1 MSEYNLREDLIKIE
15 LAIKKDNLDLALE
28 FYKKINQNWEEYK
41 KSIDKEEIINL
52 LKLSEFIEKLLIE
65 KRKKFADRKKLLQI
79 RKAYSKF

>member
-15 LAIKKDNLDLALE
+15 LAIKKDNFDLALK
-28 FYKKINQNWEEYK
+28 FYKKINQNWEKYK
-41 KSIDKEEIINL
+41 KNIDEEEIINL

-65 KRKKFADRKKLLQI
+65 KRKKFADCKKLLQI

>member
-15 LAIKKDNLDLALE
+15 LAIKKNNLDLALE

-41 KSIDKEEIINL
+41 KSIDEEKVIDL

>member
-15 LAIKKDNLDLALE
+15 LAIKKDNLDLALK

-41 KSIDKEEIINL
+41 KSINKEEIINL
-52 LKLSEFIEKLLIE
+52 LKLSKFIEKLLIE
-65 KRKKFADRKKLLQI
+65 KRKKFVDCKKLLQI

>member
-1 MSEYNLREDLIKIE
+1 MSKYNLREDLIEIE

-41 KSIDKEEIINL
+41 KSIDKKEVIDL
-52 LKLSEFIEKLLIE
+52 LKLSELIEKLLIE

-79 RKAYSKF
+79 RKAYFKF